1 MDAFRIWLIGLM
13 AVSILLTVLS
23 TLLPEGT
30 MKKIA
35 GVTGGLVLLLT
46 LLRGIKRLDLA
57 DIRLSYE
64 NCSLQISSQM
74 KIYEAESRQNMESLI
89 QERCSAYISE
99 QAEALG
105 LVCNPLVE
113 TMWTEENIPL
123 PVAVAMDI
131 PFHEELSR
139 ILAENLGIDAT
150 NQKWLTSEG

>member
-30 MKKIA
+30 VKKIA

-57 DIRLSYE
+57 AIRLSYE

-74 KIYEAESRQNMESLI
+74 KIYEAESRQKMEPLI
-89 QERCSAYISE
+89 Q
-99 QAEALG
+99 
-105 LVCNPLVE
+105 
-113 TMWTEENIPL
+113 
-123 PVAVAMDI
+123 D
-131 PFHEELSR
+131 
-139 ILAENLGIDAT
+139 
-150 NQKWLTSEG
+150 

>member
-30 MKKIA
+30 VKKIA

-99 QAEALG
+99 QAQTLG
-105 LVCNPLVE
+105 LSCSPRVE
-113 TMWTEENIPL
+113 TEWTEENIPV
-123 PVAVAMDI
+123 PVAVTMDI
-131 PFHEELSR
+131 PYHAKLSELIS
-139 ILAENLGIDAT
+139 ENLGIDAK

>member
-1 MDAFRIWLIGLM
+1 M
-13 AVSILLTVLS
+13 
-23 TLLPEGT
+23 
-30 MKKIA
+30 
-35 GVTGGLVLLLT
+35 LLLT

-139 ILAENLGIDAT
+139 ILAENLGIDAK